1 MLDVAIVG
9 GGIAGLAT
17 AYELHRRRLS
27 FVVLECAPRAGGV
40 ILSEDVGGF
49 TIDGGPDALLIQKP
63 AGVALC
69 EELGL
74 GGRLVSTKLP
84 RIAYIQRGGRLYALP
99 AASVLGIPTRI
110 RPFVETALFTWPGKV
125 RMGAELFVRRRE
137 TDDDESIGAFMTR
150 RFGREATTYL
160 AEPLLAGI
168 HAGDVDRL
176 SMKALFPRL
185 FEAEKKYGSLLRAFR
200 PKTTVHAQSDAR
212 IPNPESRPS
221 TGSGRPEPAEGRI
234 PSADGA
240 FLSLPGGL
248 SDLIHAL
255 VAELGE
261 ANVRTATSVEAITG
275 RGPFTIRTASG
286 DAVEARAVV
295 LATPAFVTAAL
306 LRDRDTAIAARCA
319 EIPYASAAT
328 VALAFRRDAVA
339 HPLNGSGFVVPRVER
354 TGLLAASWLSSKWP
368 HRAPDDDHVLLR
380 TFVGGA
386 RDPRAL
392 DRSDD
397 ELVSLSVGALQP
409 LIGVRGQP
417 LFARVYRWERG
428 NAQHEVG
435 HLDRVAA
442 IDRALS
448 RHPGVFIT
456 GSGFRGVGI
465 PDCVADGR
473 ATAREV
479 AAWIQDRAEN
489 ADRPRTEYPEA
500 GGIHG
505 LPGAR
510 G

>member
-1 MLDVAIVG
+1 MRVDTVIVG
-9 GGIAGLAT
+9 AGIAGLAA
-17 AYELHRRRLS
+17 AYELQRHGLS
-27 FVVLECAPRAGGV
+27 FAVLERGARAGGV
-40 ILSEDVGGF
+40 ISSETVDGF
-49 TIDGGPDALLIQKP
+49 TIDAGPDALLTQKP
-63 AGVALC
+63 AAIELC

-74 GGRLVSTKLP
+74 GGRLIPTMPP
-84 RIAYIQRGGRLYALP
+84 RTAYVQRGGRLHPLP

-110 RPFVETALFTWPGKV
+110 RPFVQTRLFTWPGKI
-125 RMGAELFVRRRE
+125 RMAAELFVRARA

-275 RGPFTIRTASG
+275 RGPFTIRTAGG
-286 DAVEARAVV
+286 DPLEARAVV
-295 LATPAFVTAAL
+295 LATPAFATAAL

-328 VALAFRRDAVA
+328 VALAFRRD
-339 HPLNGSGFVVPRVER
+339 
-354 TGLLAASWLSSKWP
+354 
-368 HRAPDDDHVLLR
+368 
-380 TFVGGA
+380 
-386 RDPRAL
+386 
-392 DRSDD
+392 
-397 ELVSLSVGALQP
+397 
-409 LIGVRGQP
+409 
-417 LFARVYRWERG
+417 
-428 NAQHEVG
+428 
-435 HLDRVAA
+435 
-442 IDRALS
+442 
-448 RHPGVFIT
+448 
-456 GSGFRGVGI
+456 
-465 PDCVADGR
+465 
-473 ATAREV
+473 
-479 AAWIQDRAEN
+479 
-489 ADRPRTEYPEA
+489 
-500 GGIHG
+500 
-505 LPGAR
+505 
-510 G
+510 